1 MTGRLDGF
9 VVMSCRAR
17 RHLTARF
24 LCGFPCL
31 VQEAQ
36 AEHDAGAGQAQGEG
50 HPDTGQAAVHDEA
63 EEVAGRQGNDEVG
76 DEGVQHHD
84 FDVEDAAQG
93 VGEGDL
99 EAVAELVEHH
109 G

>member
-1 MTGRLDGF
+1 
-9 VVMSCRAR
+9 MSCRAR

-50 HPDTGQAAVHDEA
+50 HPDTGQA
-63 EEVAGRQGNDEVG
+63 GLLNCYSIQKIQSTLFFMN
-76 DEGVQHHD
+76 
-84 FDVEDAAQG
+84 
-93 VGEGDL
+93 
-99 EAVAELVEHH
+99 
-109 G
+109 